1 MAYSQ
6 LSFLLISFQI
16 RLFNV
21 PLLYPGQRMR
31 QRSHLF
37 RQCYDRFYCLAA
49 KGTET
54 KSPKDEFKI
63 QNCAFSGQTADQH
76 FYDRFFASQP
86 RALGQSPENK
96 LKIKNVFFSWLKQKM
111 RDTQYFLRLL
121 LQINNQIKIQK
132 RFRYKTNCCGRRKQ
146 LRQLVDG
153 DLLLHLIQSK
163 SFEDKKMLDMTQ
175 SQMLQNLECTGGP
188 IFKLV
193 LEC

>member
-1 MAYSQ
+1 MRYHIQTNKREITKEFTFSLESNPWSCFLLHLPINNCFLSVRQKGVRFQQHFYVDFYQAEFLSEMAYSQ

-121 LQINNQIKIQK
+121 LQINNQIKI
-132 RFRYKTNCCGRRKQ
+132 
-146 LRQLVDG
+146 
-153 DLLLHLIQSK
+153 
-163 SFEDKKMLDMTQ
+163 
-175 SQMLQNLECTGGP
+175 
-188 IFKLV
+188 
-193 LEC
+193 